1 MAHIGNPITTVPY
14 TIDRFSGTASATAF
28 GPLVRPPAG
37 SAAVAVFIAGLYQV
51 PGVDYTVTG
60 TTINFAAPPASGTN
74 NIIVHHLGAGSIGV
88 NYFIAPTSNSVT
100 TNSLITGVVTT
111 DKIANTSITTDKIA
125 NTAITDA
132 KLANTAVTAGVYG
145 NTSIVPVITVNDQ
158 GRVTNVVN
166 VVVSTANT
174 QILGLINAGQISNI
188 ANTQITGLITASQI
202 ANVANLRVYS
212 LGVGTDAS
220 QTLGEIRSL
229 GNITAYYSDRRLK
242 KNITPILNAIEKIK
256 SISGV
261 YYEPND
267 VSKELGYNNDEVQ
280 VGVIAQE
287 LEQVLPEV
295 VALAPIDSKLDENGK
310 LVSISGNNYKTV
322 QYDKIIPLLI
332 EGIKEQQIQIE
343 KLTEE
348 INRLK

>member
-1 MAHIGNPITTVPY
+1 MAYIGNPITTVPY

-37 SAAVAVFIAGLYQV
+37 SAAVAVFISGLYKI

-60 TTINFAAPPASGTN
+60 TTINFTTPPASGTN
-74 NIIVHHLGAGSIGV
+74 NIIVHHLGVGSIGV

-100 TNSLITGVVTT
+100 TNSLISSVVTT

-166 VVVSTANT
+166 VVVSTSNT
-174 QILGLINAGQISNI
+174 RILGLINAGQISNI

-220 QTLGEIRSL
+220 QALGEIRSL
-229 GNITAYYSDRRLK
+229 GNITAFFSDRRLK

-256 SISGV
+256 AISGV
-261 YYEPND
+261 YYELNN
-267 VSKELGYNNDEVQ
+267 VSKELGYSDDEIR

-295 VALAPIDSKLDENGK
+295 VALAPVDSRLDENGK